1 MQQPCL
7 ELESLTGFL
16 LQHHRLPV
24 TPHTACPTRNCV
36 SHHGATQQE
45 HCFRF
50 SDFSSLPPSLT
61 LSQSALLK
69 TWQQSQALCC
79 CVTLRPWATIS
90 RQAVVSLHWGCKME
104 VLSGH
109 CREEGRGM
117 TVIGENPLLYHQLWF
132 WVPQAH
138 SISSIKDTGNPIYC
152 AKCQEY

>member
-24 TPHTACPTRNCV
+24 TPHTACPTRNRV

-117 TVIGENPLLYHQLWF
+117 SVIGENPLLYHQLWF